1 MVPIH
6 LWVECVYIC
15 EWCGVSRVMGTRR
28 EGGNKGEFWF
38 FFSYYYNYYYYF
50 ISITNFFARKPLMCC
65 AAVPHQLQPATCTAQ
80 LIEIHENCWF

>member
-38 FFSYYYNYYYYF
+38 FFP
-50 ISITNFFARKPLMCC
+50 IIIIIIIIL
-65 AAVPHQLQPATCTAQ
+65 
-80 LIEIHENCWF
+80 

>member
-28 EGGNKGEFWF
+28 EGGEQRGILVF
-38 FFSYYYNYYYYF
+38 FFP
-50 ISITNFFARKPLMCC
+50 IIIIIIIL
-65 AAVPHQLQPATCTAQ
+65 
-80 LIEIHENCWF
+80 